1 MSLAWPKSTAPVV
14 RLAITTSGAT
24 SLELS
29 GVDRNLAITPDGSR
43 VIYRGNNQLL
53 VRALDQLE
61 PTVLSGL
68 GNPLGPFTSPDGL
81 WVGFFDAVYIPEE
94 GSYPRRTAGDTVRH
108 SRRVHG
114 CDVG

>member
-1 MSLAWPKSTAPVV
+1 V

-24 SLELS
+24 SLALS
-29 GVDRNLAITPDGSR
+29 GVDRNIAITPDGSH

-81 WVGFFDAVYIPEE
+81 WVGFFDAVYFLKKVPITGGLP
-94 GSYPRRTAGDTVRH
+94 GDTVRH
-108 SRRVHG
+108 SRPARG
-114 CDVG
+114 CHVG